1 MPFYCNPPISDTDES
16 QHAPLEQIWNWTWNL
31 LNYFIGEP
39 NPWVCFMLKGT
50 HQKVLKFG
58 TANLLPPSPK
68 ISIKLN
74 ALVFRIDSLPWPLFL
89 RAVFLSVVILRL
101 RPCSTLAMDGPAQG
115 KTIPKLRPGLSLT
128 RNILARASRLSLTRA
143 KRRSL
148 PSSGCV
154 GPFQSPAKETKMKHH
169 FNRPRL
175 EIPHT
180 PTEMIITSASIPNKK
195 IPSTK
200 FSTPHKLLN
209 SKFEVCLAFPDGV

>member
-89 RAVFLSVVILRL
+89 RACFYQLLYFVLGRVQHLQWMGLHRVRRFQS
-101 RPCSTLAMDGPAQG
+101 SGPG
-115 KTIPKLRPGLSLT
+115 CLWPGISWPGLAGCLWPVLSG
-128 RNILARASRLSLTRA
+128 APSRQVAALG
-143 KRRSL
+143 
-148 PSSGCV
+148 PSSRQPPIGQ
-154 GPFQSPAKETKMKHH
+154 G
-169 FNRPRL
+169 N
-175 EIPHT
+175 
-180 PTEMIITSASIPNKK
+180 
-195 IPSTK
+195 
-200 FSTPHKLLN
+200 
-209 SKFEVCLAFPDGV
+209 